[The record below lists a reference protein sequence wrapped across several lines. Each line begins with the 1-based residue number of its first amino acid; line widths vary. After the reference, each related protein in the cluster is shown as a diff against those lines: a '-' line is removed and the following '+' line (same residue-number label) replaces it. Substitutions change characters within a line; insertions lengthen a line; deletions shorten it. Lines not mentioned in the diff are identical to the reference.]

1 MIKIHISPNISRGK
15 VNQTMKY
22 TQLIEYI
29 MKNNFLKK
37 FCAECGGETI
47 QKNDLE
53 KCMYATLF

>member
-1 MIKIHISPNISRGK
+1 MITIHISPNISRGK

-47 QKNDLE
+47 
-53 KCMYATLF
+53 